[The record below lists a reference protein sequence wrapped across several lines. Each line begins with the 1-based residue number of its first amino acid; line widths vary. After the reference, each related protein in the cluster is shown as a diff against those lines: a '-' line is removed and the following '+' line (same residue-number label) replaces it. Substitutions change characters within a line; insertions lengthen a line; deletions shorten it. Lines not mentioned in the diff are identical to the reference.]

1 MIINLSGKT
10 RYNSEKKKRRN
21 FMGKK
26 LSDYQCKTCGTV
38 IRKKWTRQEM
48 KEKNIKLI
56 KDVECPCCHNKNKWR
71 PYE

>member
-1 MIINLSGKT
+1 
-10 RYNSEKKKRRN
+10 
-21 FMGKK
+21 MGKK